1 MNFYPPPPV
10 IKAEIYL
17 RIPDDKR
24 CLGQESEWRGGFAG
38 SFQHIFLEGPVVDS
52 AGNLYVVDI
61 PYGRILKIDG
71 EKNVTV
77 ACTWDGEPNGLVG
90 TTDGDL
96 LVADYKQGILSFNPE
111 TGKIGPKLTRKN
123 LERFK
128 GPNDLIID
136 SKRNLYF
143 TDQGQTGMTDPT
155 GRVYRLSPDGRLD
168 TLLDNGP
175 SPNGLVLS
183 RDERFLYVAMTRAN
197 QVWRLPLHADGTTS
211 KVGVFFQSFGNAGP
225 DGLALDEE
233 GNLFICHP
241 SLGSIFVVDTHG
253 IPKARILNSF
263 PPPSQL
269 TGSFAGAFPNV
280 TQSLTRDEAL
290 PSFVSKFLKSTLRN
304 LLRAQ
309 PDSTRTCSDDTLTLR

>member
-1 MNFYPPPPV
+1 MNFYPAPPV

-17 RIPDDKR
+17 RIPDNKR

-52 AGNLYVVDI
+52 VGNLYIVDI

-71 EKNVTV
+71 DKNVTV
-77 ACTWDGEPNGLVG
+77 SCTWDGEPNGLVG
-90 TTDGDL
+90 TADGDL

-128 GPNDLIID
+128 GPNDLIVD
-136 SKRNLYF
+136 SKGNLYF

-197 QVWRLPLHADGTTS
+197 QVWRLPLHTDGTTS
-211 KVGVFFQSFGNAGP
+211 KAGVFFQSFGNAGP

-233 GNLFICHP
+233 GNFSP
-241 SLGSIFVVDTHG
+241 
-253 IPKARILNSF
+253 NSVRSVF
-263 PPPSQL
+263 
-269 TGSFAGAFPNV
+269 TGSFAVAFPNA
-280 TQSLTRDEAL
+280 TQSLTRDEGYTISVSNL
-290 PSFVSKFLKSTLRN
+290 PKSTLRN
-304 LLRAQ
+304 LFRVQ
-309 PDSTRTCSDDTLTLR
+309 PDNTRTRSDDSLTPR